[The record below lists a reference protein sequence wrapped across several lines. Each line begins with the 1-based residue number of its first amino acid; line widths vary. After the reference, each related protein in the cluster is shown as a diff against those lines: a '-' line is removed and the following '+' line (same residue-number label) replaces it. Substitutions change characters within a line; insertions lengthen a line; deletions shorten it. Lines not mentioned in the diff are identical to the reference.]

1 MAFSCLL
8 IIKGWNR
15 TMKWVTFVVIDD
27 ESANVW
33 CPTECYGRRKS
44 LPINNADTR
53 CVYVEAAVRIFGER
67 SIISFIL
74 SWTGGRRK
82 LIYVFTY
89 GCLHCYFLG
98 RDFNCRIRQVDQKML
113 NDLSCSDGPGPYT
126 TVGYWRKYD
135 FSRYADIMVFLF
147 FSSWLTG
154 GGFVPRKLG
163 IYCGSKDAGFFLNF
177 ISVQKMGAGW
187 HFVPRLRR
195 NYLRSHDCFPDYIA
209 RRNNRNPIVEFFST

>member
-1 MAFSCLL
+1 LDLHQQPRSTKRFINIIESHPMAFSCLL
-8 IIKGWNR
+8 IIKGCSR

-53 CVYVEAAVRIFGER
+53 CVYVEAAVRIYGER

-82 LIYVFTY
+82 LIYVYTY

-98 RDFNCRIRQVDQKML
+98 SDFDCRIRQVDQKML

-126 TVGYWRKYD
+126 TVGY
-135 FSRYADIMVFLF
+135 
-147 FSSWLTG
+147 
-154 GGFVPRKLG
+154 
-163 IYCGSKDAGFFLNF
+163 
-177 ISVQKMGAGW
+177 
-187 HFVPRLRR
+187 
-195 NYLRSHDCFPDYIA
+195 
-209 RRNNRNPIVEFFST
+209 